1 MGGYR
6 VRLSLREVTA
16 QDMDLL
22 YKWAND
28 PTVRQNAFHTEPI
41 PYEDHKMWF
50 ARNLADR
57 DVLMYILCSISAREK
72 EEPLG
77 QIRLAIEEG
86 NALISYSVDAS
97 RRGQGL
103 GAKMVL
109 MAEEK
114 LRESR
119 RDVTHCIA
127 QVKYE
132 NPASAR
138 VFEKC
143 GYDEQDMEQYMEFN
157 KRICI

>member
-1 MGGYR
+1 M
-6 VRLSLREVTA
+6 RLSLREVTA
-16 QDMDLL
+16 KDMDLL
-22 YKWAND
+22 YEWAND

-50 ARNLADR
+50 AKNLADR
-57 DVLMYILCSISAREK
+57 EVLMYILCSISAGEK

-77 QIRLAIEEG
+77 QIRLSIEEDK
-86 NALISYSVDAS
+86 ALIDYSVDAS

-103 GAKMVL
+103 GAKMIL

-127 QVKYE
+127 RS
-132 NPASAR
+132 N
-138 VFEKC
+138 
-143 GYDEQDMEQYMEFN
+143 M
-157 KRICI
+157 RIRHLQRYLKNAGMTGRIWNSILSFLSV

>member
-1 MGGYR
+1 M
-6 VRLSLREVTA
+6 RLSLREVTA
-16 QDMDLL
+16 KDMDLL

-50 ARNLADR
+50 AKNLADR
-57 DVLMYILCSISAREK
+57 DVLMYILCSISARGQ

-77 QIRLAIEEG
+77 QIRLAIEEE
-86 NALISYSVDAS
+86 NAVISYSVDAS

>member
-1 MGGYR
+1 M
-6 VRLSLREVTA
+6 RLSLREVTA
-16 QDMDLL
+16 KDMELL

-50 ARNLADR
+50 AKNLADR
-57 DVLMYILCSISAREK
+57 DVLMYILYQTTAQGR

-77 QIRLAIEEG
+77 QIRLSIEEG
-86 NALISYSVDAS
+86 KAQIDYSVEAS

-103 GAKMVL
+103 GAKMIL
-109 MAEEK
+109 MAEEL
-114 LRESR
+114 LRDSR
-119 RDVTHCIA
+119 RDVSCCIA

-143 GYDEQDMEQYMEFN
+143 GYDGQELEQYMEFT
-157 KRICI
+157 KRIS

>member
-1 MGGYR
+1 M
-6 VRLSLREVTA
+6 RLSLREVTA
-16 QDMDLL
+16 KDMDLL
-22 YKWAND
+22 YEWAND
-28 PTVRQNAFHTEPI
+28 PTVRQNAFHTETI
-41 PYEDHKMWF
+41 PYADHKMWF

-57 DVLMYILCSISAREK
+57 DVLMYILYQTTAQGR

-77 QIRLAIEEG
+77 QIRLSIEEG
-86 NALISYSVDAS
+86 KAQIDYSVEAS
-97 RRGQGL
+97 KRGQGL
-103 GAKMVL
+103 GAKMIL

-132 NPASAR
+132 NPASAK

-143 GYDEQDMEQYMEFN
+143 GYDGQDMEQYIEFS
-157 KRICI
+157 KRIEG